1 MEKSEIDE
9 LEELI
14 RKIKERVIIKR
25 KRKGV

>member
-1 MEKSEIDE
+1 MEKNGIDE

-14 RKIKERVIIKR
+14 RKVKERVIIKR